1 MKRKVILYS
10 LLAILA
16 LSLGRGIYYA
26 VRTTTYEPQNG
37 DIIFHVSESSQSAAI
52 KLGTLSRYSHCGII
66 VIENGKIYVVEAEGG
81 VEKTPIKTWIR
92 RGKMCHHYRIMR
104 LKDQQPLSVSY
115 KLGGKYDRYFRFNN
129 GMYYCS
135 ELIWEIYKKN
145 GITLC
150 EPNPLGDYHF
160 LNIPEV
166 QKHIKSRGLTLDQ
179 KVVPPSDLVQSPF
192 LKTVAYGY
200 WKL

>member
-1 MKRKVILYS
+1 MKSKVILYS

-16 LSLGRGIYYA
+16 LFLGRGIYYV
-26 VRTTTYEPQNG
+26 VRTTTYKPQNG

-104 LKDQQPLSVSY
+104 LKDQQPLSISY
-115 KLGGKYDRYFRFNN
+115 KLGGKY
-129 GMYYCS
+129 
-135 ELIWEIYKKN
+135 E
-145 GITLC
+145 
-150 EPNPLGDYHF
+150 
-160 LNIPEV
+160 
-166 QKHIKSRGLTLDQ
+166 QHIR
-179 KVVPPSDLVQSPF
+179 
-192 LKTVAYGY
+192 
-200 WKL
+200 